1 MNPWR
6 VAVVAALV
14 LLPLAGLL
22 TGSRASYV
30 LFAFLLLLL
39 LAALAQDLWAAFT
52 FRYLQ
57 ALDVAETS
65 RGSQVHLKL
74 TIDNEKPLPYALMRI
89 RLATADR
96 WEDRHLDFDLPP
108 KQRAD
113 FDLTLECPHRGV
125 YEIGM
130 TLIDFVDLFGL
141 LRFPFDMRLLSYYRM
156 RSLVVLPKVHELERL
171 PLKSFDNKSFAKR
184 APPTDDPEEPFAGT
198 RRYRAGDSRRL
209 IHWKAS
215 ARHRMLLT
223 RQFEPTEEPRIRLLV
238 DRTRPP
244 YAEREGAQAED
255 ALCEGIASVVR
266 YLLRKG
272 IPLELVTYAPK
283 REVTGVHGMKD
294 FARIRHWLAMLS
306 FSDARP
312 LEEQL
317 QMEMPTL
324 GAVRSFLVF
333 TTDLRSQSMQTLL
346 RLKDRAAVN
355 VLLGGPAAT
364 TSGAREAASELRRN
378 GIQAWA
384 IRYGEDAGAAFG
396 GEP

>member
-6 VAVVAALV
+6 IAAAALLV

-22 TGSRASYV
+22 TGSRACYV

-39 LAALAQDLWAAFT
+39 LAALAQNLWAAFT

-57 ALDVAETS
+57 TLDVGEIS

-74 TIDNEKPLPYALMRI
+74 AIDNEKPFPYALMRI

-96 WEDRHLDFDLPP
+96 WEDRRLDFDLPP

-113 FDLTLECPHRGV
+113 FDLTLECPHRGA
-125 YEIGM
+125 YEVGM
-130 TLIDFVDLFGL
+130 TIIDFVDLFGL
-141 LRFPFDMRLLSYYRM
+141 LRLPFDMRVLSYYRM
-156 RSLVVLPKVHELERL
+156 RSLVVLPKVYELDRL
-171 PLKSFDNKSFAKR
+171 PLRSFDNKSFAKR
-184 APPTDDPEEPFAGT
+184 APPTDDPEEPFAGI
-198 RRYRAGDSRRL
+198 RPYRPGDSRRL
-209 IHWKAS
+209 IHWKAT
-215 ARHRMLLT
+215 ARHGVLLT
-223 RQFEPTEEPRIRLLV
+223 RQFEPTEEMRIRLLV
-238 DRTRPP
+238 DVTAPP
-244 YAEREGAQAED
+244 HAGKEAAQAED

-272 IPLELVTYAPK
+272 TPLELVTHAPK
-283 REVTGVHGMKD
+283 REAVHALGMRD
-294 FARIRHWLAMLS
+294 FTKIRRWLATLP
-306 FSDARP
+306 FTGARP

-317 QMEMPTL
+317 QLEMPTL

-333 TTDLRSQSMQTLL
+333 TTDLQPSAMQTLL

-355 VLLGGPAAT
+355 VLLGGPVVEAGRVRETAT
-364 TSGAREAASELRRN
+364 ELRRN

-384 IRYGEDAGAAFG
+384 IRYGEDPGETFG
-396 GEP
+396 GES